1 MNKIARAVITVF
13 TFLGSYY
20 FSYWLIVILLA
31 VLFGEEFDP
40 KWGTILINVVS
51 LALAVYLAKIV
62 WSKNIFPKNSTIPLG
77 KYILTGAIAVGITGF
92 LIGFIGPMIFSPD
105 SNQGPMLGIFIT
117 GPAGLVLGAIGG
129 LIFGLIKNQMIKK
142 AAKND
147 PGSFE

>member
-1 MNKIARAVITVF
+1 MNKFARAVITVF

-31 VLFGEEFDP
+31 VLFGEEFDL

-62 WSKNIFPKNSTIPLG
+62 WSKNILTKNSTIPLG

-92 LIGFIGPMIFSPD
+92 LIGFIGPMIFTPD

-147 PGSFE
+147 PGSLE